1 MYNYLNESEKIIKKL
16 EKIKRKK
23 FQYQPISLKDILKE
37 MKQKIDMMIDLAYS
51 AIKFSSKE
59 IADETSK
66 IEKRIH
72 ELTFLLNL
80 QIIQTQTGGFKD
92 AKALE
97 PIVVMGYSIDKI
109 SDALADIAR
118 VVYINSDISE
128 FTQLLWDDVPEPI
141 VKITVNENC
150 DFIGMKRKEV
160 HFRSKYGVDLIAI
173 KRKDNWLFEKDNE
186 IHVGD
191 ILIIKGEIEP
201 IKELKKLTFDTEEIS
216 FQIDDVQKES
226 EFNLKNPDVF
236 DKIQELKKN
245 YVIITDLSETMIE
258 LALAALFFNSYEVAE
273 DVLEMESLMDG
284 LNIIFE
290 KDLLSLTQLLDN
302 PKSLT
307 GIMRIVFSCELISDA
322 AAHLAENI
330 LEGFEPHVILQKA
343 IEETP
348 EIVVRETVSVD
359 SYFKE
364 KTYKQL
370 QNQQYKRGFHII
382 ALKRKNKWIYSF
394 KSDFIFQVGD
404 LLIGLGPKETVDQW
418 RSCVNPEVSKEER

>member
-1 MYNYLNESEKIIKKL
+1 LFNYIDESEKIIKKK
-16 EKIKRKK
+16 EKRKR

-37 MKQKIDMMIDLAYS
+37 MKQKIDLMIDLAYS

-66 IEKRIH
+66 MEKRIH

-80 QIIQTQTGGFKD
+80 QIIQTQTGGFKE

-97 PIVVMGYSIDKI
+97 PIVVMGFSIDKI

-118 VVYINSDISE
+118 VVYINSDISD
-128 FTQLLWDDVPEPI
+128 FTQLFWDEVPEPI
-141 VKITVNENC
+141 VKITVNDACE
-150 DFIGMKRKEV
+150 FIGMKRKEV

-173 KRKDNWLFEKDNE
+173 KRKDEWLFEKNNE
-186 IHVGD
+186 IQTGD

-201 IKELKKLTFDTEEIS
+201 IKELKKLTFDIEDFSFRVDDEEK
-216 FQIDDVQKES
+216 DS
-226 EFNLKNPDVF
+226 EFDLSNSDIF
-236 DKIQELKKN
+236 DKIQELKKD
-245 YVIITDLSETMIE
+245 YVLITDISETMIE
-258 LALAALFFNSYEVAE
+258 LALAALFFNSYDVAE
-273 DVLEMESLMDG
+273 DVLEMEALMDG
-284 LNIIFE
+284 LNINFE
-290 KDLLSLTQLLDN
+290 KDLLSLTQLFNN
-302 PKSLT
+302 PKILT
-307 GIMRIVFSCELISDA
+307 GIMRIVFSCELIADA

-330 LEGFEPHVILQKA
+330 LEGFEPHIILQKA
-343 IEETP
+343 IEESP
-348 EIVVRETVSVD
+348 EIVVRETISIE

-382 ALKRKNKWIYSF
+382 ALKRENKWIYSF
-394 KSDFIFQVGD
+394 KSDFIFEVGD

-418 RSCVNPEVSKEER
+418 RSCVHPELSKEER

>member
-1 MYNYLNESEKIIKKL
+1 MCNYLNESEKIIKKH
-16 EKIKRKK
+16 EKRKK

-37 MKQKIDMMIDLAYS
+37 MKQKIDLMIDLAYS

-59 IADETSK
+59 IADETTK

-80 QIIQTQTGGFKD
+80 QIIQTQTGGFKE

-118 VVYINSDISE
+118 VVYINSDISD
-128 FTQLLWDDVPEPI
+128 FTQLFWDEVPEPI
-141 VKITVNENC
+141 VKITVNDNC
-150 DFIGMKRKEV
+150 EFIGMKRKDI
-160 HFRSKYGVDLIAI
+160 HFRSKHGVDLIAI
-173 KRKDNWLFEKDNE
+173 KRKDDWLFGKENE
-186 IHVGD
+186 IQTND
-191 ILIIKGEIEP
+191 TLIIKGELKPLKELKILTYDSKAFSFDIGEIKEESDFDLKNP
-201 IKELKKLTFDTEEIS
+201 EFYEEIKELKKD
-216 FQIDDVQKES
+216 
-226 EFNLKNPDVF
+226 
-236 DKIQELKKN
+236 
-245 YVIITDLSETMIE
+245 YVLITDISETMIE

-284 LNIIFE
+284 LNINFE
-290 KDLLSLTQLLDN
+290 KDLLNLTKLINN
-302 PKSLT
+302 PKILT
-307 GIMRIVFSCELISDA
+307 GIMRIIFSCELISDA

-330 LEGFEPHVILQKA
+330 LEGFEPHIILQKA
-343 IEETP
+343 IKETS
-348 EIVVRETVSVD
+348 EIVVRETISAD
-359 SYFKE
+359 SYFKD

-370 QNQQYKRGFHII
+370 QNQKYKRGFHII

-394 KSDFIFQVGD
+394 NTDFLFEEGD

-418 RSCVNPEVSKEER
+418 RSCVHPNKLKED